1 MSNMTS
7 PRNAETDSGQLPC
20 IYCREPIIAE
30 SFAYLSSAKRLVFAS
45 CPACS
50 RRVTLAT
57 TTWRRWRE
65 VG

>member
-1 MSNMTS
+1 MSTMTR
-7 PRNAETDSGQLPC
+7 PRSAQADAGLLPC
-20 IYCREPIIAE
+20 MYCREPIAAD
-30 SFAYLSSAKRLVFAS
+30 SFAYLSSAKRLVAAT

-57 TTWRRWRE
+57 TTWRRWRD